1 MLEFVHDTL
10 ESGSEY
16 GVVPLPQ
23 RHVVAFQIRVLA
35 GTASEPADKLGLAR
49 VLEETLDKGTER
61 RSGREL
67 SDAFD
72 AIGAAA
78 NSGTGRETTTFTCTV
93 LPEHFE
99 QAVAL
104 HAEMLRT
111 PTLREDACGVN
122 IELAKQELDALQ
134 DDPQALADKYI
145 SLQAYGSTLGHHS
158 LGERQT
164 LDTIVRADIEA
175 HWRSCF
181 HGGRMLLSVAGPVE
195 GAQVA
200 DVFSKHFD
208 GFGSAARAGR
218 DHVECEF
225 TPGSSHHAK
234 DTEQQQIGICWPGVD
249 ATHDD
254 FPIQQVMLGVLSGG
268 MGARL
273 FTEVREK
280 LGLAYWVSAWH
291 ETPRGLGMLFLGA
304 STTPQRCD
312 QTYATLLHEVDRL
325 REDLQP
331 EEVER
336 AITGIVAQRETRG
349 ETTRARCSELINDL
363 FFFGRPVPA
372 EEKLAKVR
380 AVTVDE
386 IKRYLVAYPH
396 DSRCVVTLGPTP
408 LRIQEPL
415 AHQPACGDAQATPMS
430 QSGKRV

>member
-1 MLEFVHDTL
+1 MVEFVHDTL
-10 ESGSEY
+10 ACGIEY

-23 RHVVAFQIRVLA
+23 RHVVAFQIRILA

-208 GFGSAARAGR
+208 GFGIAARAGR
-218 DHVECEF
+218 D
-225 TPGSSHHAK
+225 P
-234 DTEQQQIGICWPGVD
+234 VD
-249 ATHDD
+249 
-254 FPIQQVMLGVLSGG
+254 V
-268 MGARL
+268 
-273 FTEVREK
+273 
-280 LGLAYWVSAWH
+280 
-291 ETPRGLGMLFLGA
+291 
-304 STTPQRCD
+304 
-312 QTYATLLHEVDRL
+312 HEV
-325 REDLQP
+325 
-331 EEVER
+331 
-336 AITGIVAQRETRG
+336 TR
-349 ETTRARCSELINDL
+349 
-363 FFFGRPVPA
+363 
-372 EEKLAKVR
+372 
-380 AVTVDE
+380 
-386 IKRYLVAYPH
+386 
-396 DSRCVVTLGPTP
+396 
-408 LRIQEPL
+408 
-415 AHQPACGDAQATPMS
+415 
-430 QSGKRV
+430 